1 MRRGERLARLPLRV
15 REPFEER
22 LFCFAFFEPR
32 VRFGRYVG
40 TVFTLAFIYPGEG
53 PVTVLDS
60 ASRLPLRFFAA

>member
-1 MRRGERLARLPLRV
+1 V

-22 LFCFAFFEPR
+22 LFRFAFLEPR

-40 TVFTLAFIYPGEG
+40 TVSSLAFTCPGEG

-60 ASRLPLRFFAA
+60 TSRLLLRFFAA